1 MRIRFHSESNSESE
15 SSRRSPDDRR
25 DACACCCFCLV
36 LLVTN
41 YLVANTR
48 RTPCNPLMSAARP
61 LLSPLSPSLR
71 PQFLFTTRRL
81 SSLVFHVLLCV
92 AIAAEVRLKL
102 QILLQLER
110 SCSCHKI
117 QIRGE
122 ARRGEPELSGA
133 LDRSIYFKAGTR
145 TFSCLPV

>member
-1 MRIRFHSESNSESE
+1 MIAENRG
-15 SSRRSPDDRR
+15 

-36 LLVTN
+36 LVVTN

-48 RTPCNPLMSAARP
+48 RTPCNPLMSAARSLPPP
-61 LLSPLSPSLR
+61 LCPTLSLSA
-71 PQFLFTTRRL
+71 QFFFTTRRL

-102 QILLQLER
+102 QILLQLEP

-117 QIRGE
+117 QIRQ
-122 ARRGEPELSGA
+122 ARRGEPELSGVE
-133 LDRSIYFKAGTR
+133 LSIDRSILKRAQER
-145 TFSCLPV
+145 LVCLPV